1 MENLIGKEVVLP
13 QWGRVTIVAQNS
25 ITTDKWQLIGVDRF
39 RTCCYFTFKEYED
52 ACKDNGEPVPV
63 R

>member
-1 MENLIGKEVVLP
+1 MENLIGKTVTLP
-13 QWGRVTIVAQNS
+13 QWGLVTIVAQNS

-52 ACKDNGEPVPV
+52 ACKDNGDTVPLP
-63 R
+63 